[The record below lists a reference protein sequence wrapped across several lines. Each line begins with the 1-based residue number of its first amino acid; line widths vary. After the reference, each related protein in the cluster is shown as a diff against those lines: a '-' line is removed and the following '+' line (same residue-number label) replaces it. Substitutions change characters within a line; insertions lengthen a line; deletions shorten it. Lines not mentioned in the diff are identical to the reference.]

1 MRPSL
6 ILAVCVIAATTGL
19 GVAVGNGHPAFHPD
33 TREGQYH
40 TRAGHMPKSAKKTV
54 LFGIEVGSLTDMNKV
69 LLKALVN
76 FTEWAAKGLLDELK
90 ELVQDL
96 SMEETGDDHQNDWN
110 SFAKPE
116 DEVTFRDILSTAKVV
131 LWLIER
137 FAR

>member
-1 MRPSL
+1 
-6 ILAVCVIAATTGL
+6 
-19 GVAVGNGHPAFHPD
+19 
-33 TREGQYH
+33 
-40 TRAGHMPKSAKKTV
+40 MPKSAKKTV
-54 LFGIEVGSLTDMNKV
+54 LFGIEAGSLTDMNKV
-69 LLKALVN
+69 LLKSLVN